1 MPAPSF
7 PFPGAD
13 DRALRLASSSSSA
26 PETISCDSSE
36 RDSSDVRSSC
46 ASPDPLASSTCSS
59 SSDYNNVTALQQ
71 QQHDEV
77 DAAAAAAAA
86 AAADCSGVPLSRSC
100 SMAGSVQSD
109 LSDSGSELASLDLIE
124 AEADDEQ
131 REYTGSFEGPEK
143 TLEVCFKP
151 HIGEP
156 RGCRALSRRQLDQ
169 ICKRARCTILS
180 QISNDH
186 LDAYVL
192 SESSLFVY
200 RYKVVIKTC
209 GTTTLLRCIAYLLQH
224 AGRGLGMELE
234 WVGYSRKNFTFPG
247 DQLYPHSSFEQE
259 LQYLK
264 SHEHLSARLNG
275 SGHVLGPVTGDHWF
289 VYVADKYD
297 RPDFTA
303 TDRIINIMMFDM
315 HPDCAAMFV
324 RGEGEGAAVVVDSGN
339 GKVNAN
345 QAGHDMTVQSG
356 IANLVPGAVVDA
368 CAFEPCGYSMNA
380 IQFDSYYTIHV
391 TPEASCSYASFE
403 TNNPY
408 RSYRSI
414 INNVLNVFRPRRF
427 VLTMMADEAGLKT
440 MLENPFEALHVPIP
454 KFGVYSRTSMCSTK
468 VEGDCCCLLA
478 NYNLNVD
485 RPVLNRQRTQSQV

>member
-1 MPAPSF
+1 MPINVLEAAQSVNV
-7 PFPGAD
+7 D
-13 DRALRLASSSSSA
+13 SDTTVSVDY
-26 PETISCDSSE
+26 ESSE
-36 RDSSDVRSSC
+36 RE
-46 ASPDPLASSTCSS
+46 SP
-59 SSDYNNVTALQQ
+59 V
-71 QQHDEV
+71 
-77 DAAAAAAAA
+77 
-86 AAADCSGVPLSRSC
+86 
-100 SMAGSVQSD
+100 GSVVFDLDGVGAVQRQSSQSD
-109 LSDSGSELASLDLIE
+109 LSDSGDSGSEIELGSTSFNQLDELEIE
-124 AEADDEQ
+124 EEE

-151 HIGEP
+151 GIGNAK
-156 RGCRALSRRQLDQ
+156 GLRALGRAHLDQ
-169 ICKRARCTILS
+169 MCKRARCTILS
-180 QISNDH
+180 KMSNDH

-200 RYKVVIKTC
+200 RCKVLIKTC
-209 GTTTLLRCIAYLLQH
+209 GTTTLLRCIAYLLQV

-234 WVGYSRKNFTFPG
+234 WCGYSRKNFTFPG

-275 SGHVLGPVTGDHWF
+275 SGYVLGPVTGDHWF

-315 HPDCAAMFV
+315 HPESAANFV
-324 RGEGEGAAVVVDSGN
+324 REDEEEGVKLSARE
-339 GKVNAN
+339 
-345 QAGHDMTVQSG
+345 AGHAMTVRSG
-356 IANLVPGAVVDA
+356 VADLVPGAQVDA

-391 TPEASCSYASFE
+391 TPEDHCSYASFE

-440 MLENPFEALHVPIP
+440 ILENPFEAQSVTIP
-454 KFGVYSRTSMCSTK
+454 KFASYNRTSMCSTK
-468 VEGDCCCLLA
+468 VEGDCCCLMA
-478 NYNLNVD
+478 NYNIVVD